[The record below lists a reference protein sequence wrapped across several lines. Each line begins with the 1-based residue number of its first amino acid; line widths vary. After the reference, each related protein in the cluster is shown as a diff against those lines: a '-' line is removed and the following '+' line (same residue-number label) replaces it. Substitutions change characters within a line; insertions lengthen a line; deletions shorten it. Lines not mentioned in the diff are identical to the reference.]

1 MKDSSANQ
9 FGSVEGPGVH
19 DAIVQTIHFIDNDRL
34 DVRLKTQQGH
44 EKWIHLVDVARIGF
58 KDVTNG
64 LIVSDV
70 FWWRLDQAA
79 PGQSGTLDAWRVLL
93 GGNCLEKD
101 LQATVSK
108 LAIEHDSSFL
118 VLFESSYGGQI
129 AAICRQVTTD
139 TLQNMD
145 NQPRV

>member
-1 MKDSSANQ
+1 MKDSSASR

-34 DVRLKTQQGH
+34 DVRLRTQQGH
-44 EKWIHLVDVARIGF
+44 ETWIRLVDVARVGF

-70 FWWRLDQAA
+70 FWWQLDQAA

-101 LQATVSK
+101 LQETVSK
-108 LAIEHDSSFL
+108 LATKHDSSFL

-129 AAICRQVTTD
+129 AAICRQIAK
-139 TLQNMD
+139 D
-145 NQPRV
+145 NPQKLVSQPAV